1 MCNPSTLGEGCRQ
14 GGPELEAGSS
24 DTGTAC
30 LKTKQ
35 TNVPAIQER
44 RLGTCVMAVPSRR
57 VFFREQSG
65 MLRAKARPRR
75 GHLLGE
81 TLGVYTGTT
90 PGEVSSFHSLSSKD
104 FLDKADI

>member
-1 MCNPSTLGEGCRQ
+1 MCNPSTLGEGRRQ
-14 GGPELEAGSS
+14 GDPELEAGLS

-44 RLGTCVMAVPSRR
+44 RLGICVMAVPPRR

-81 TLGVYTGTT
+81 TLGVYAGTA